1 MSKKKSQKL
10 NVPRK
15 VKEDLKNDSSNVEN
29 TKIELPQLPQ
39 PFLIKQ
45 EEQNK
50 PWYKKKHINYY
61 FTGFAYNYS
70 LHELSNH

>member
-1 MSKKKSQKL
+1 MSKKKSQKV

-15 VKEDLKNDSSNVEN
+15 VKEDLKTIAVMS
-29 TKIELPQLPQ
+29 KIQKLNYPQLPQ

-50 PWYKKKHINYY
+50 
-61 FTGFAYNYS
+61 TVV
-70 LHELSNH
+70 

>member
-1 MSKKKSQKL
+1 MSKKKSQKV

-50 PWYKKKHINYY
+50 
-61 FTGFAYNYS
+61 TVV
-70 LHELSNH
+70 